1 MACFGKENFR
11 NEIIWKRTASKS
23 LTTKKLP
30 SNHDVILCYGKTDNS
45 TWNEDA
51 IYTAYDSNDLDEKTS
66 TKYSHQEP
74 SGRIY
79 RLDNLINPNPNRPN
93 LTYEFLGVTKVWR
106 WTKERM
112 QAAYEAGIVIQ
123 TKPGTVPQM
132 KRYLDEQK
140 GRSLDDVWTD
150 ISPINSQAAER
161 LGYPTQKPLALL
173 ERIILASSN
182 EGDVV
187 LDPFCGCGTAVD
199 AAQKLGRQWLGI
211 DITHLS
217 ISLIELRMKQRY
229 PELVQS
235 KAFEV
240 IGVPKDFESAR
251 NLALRDKYQFQFWA
265 LSLVRAQPFK
275 GGKKG
280 ADGGIDGLIFPEVSK
295 GKSGKIVVSV
305 KGGEYVKREMIAV
318 LKGDV
323 DREKAAI
330 GLFITLTPPTKP
342 MIAEAAAAGYYESP
356 HHGAFPKIQ
365 ILTIEGLLSGAEQ
378 ARYPDMS
385 YGGTTFKEAKKEAG
399 DAKQG
404 SLI

>member
-1 MACFGKENFR
+1 
-11 NEIIWKRTASKS
+11 
-23 LTTKKLP
+23 
-30 SNHDVILCYGKTDNS
+30 
-45 TWNEDA
+45 
-51 IYTAYDSNDLDEKTS
+51 
-66 TKYSHQEP
+66 SH
-74 SGRIY
+74 
-79 RLDNLINPNPNRPN
+79 
-93 LTYEFLGVTKVWR
+93 
-106 WTKERM
+106 
-112 QAAYEAGIVIQ
+112 
-123 TKPGTVPQM
+123 
-132 KRYLDEQK
+132 
-140 GRSLDDVWTD
+140 
-150 ISPINSQAAER
+150 
-161 LGYPTQKPLALL
+161 
-173 ERIILASSN
+173 
-182 EGDVV
+182 EGDR
-187 LDPFCGCGTAVD
+187 G
-199 AAQKLGRQWLGI
+199 AAGEGWG
-211 DITHLS
+211 
-217 ISLIELRMKQRY
+217 EG
-229 PELVQS
+229 
-235 KAFEV
+235 FEV

-305 KGGEYVKREMIAV
+305 KGGENVKREMIAV

-385 YGGTTFKEAKKEAG
+385 YGGTTFKEAKKEIG